1 MLFLHHQ
8 PDIDGWLPVQFLVLQ
23 AYLADKGY
31 EVVPAH
37 AEFLVLGLGL
47 SELQYLVD
55 EVQQSDGALVN
66 DGYLLCVLGG

>member
-1 MLFLHHQ
+1 MLFL
-8 PDIDGWLPVQFLVLQ
+8 PPPRSAGGGLPVQFLVLQ

-55 EVQQSDGALVN
+55 EVQ
-66 DGYLLCVLGG
+66 

>member
-1 MLFLHHQ
+1 MLWHMLFLHHQ

-55 EVQQSDGALVN
+55 EVQ
-66 DGYLLCVLGG
+66 

>member
-1 MLFLHHQ
+1 MNLPNKLTILRVIMIPFFVAALLY
-8 PDIDGWLPVQFLVLQ
+8 DG
-23 AYLADKGY
+23 

-55 EVQQSDGALVN
+55 EVQ
-66 DGYLLCVLGG
+66 